1 VSFVAAGL
9 GVALVPASVQHL
21 QITGAVYRP
30 ISDVTHEVGLAVA
43 RRLGDESPHLDRV
56 LAQVRSLL
64 GA

>member
-1 VSFVAAGL
+1 VQCLDILSSQCAKPSFAK
-9 GVALVPASVQHL
+9 
-21 QITGAVYRP
+21 T